1 MREPT
6 IARNYAEALFE
17 SGERSKQAERYAD
30 LIEAVAGAIAADDRV
45 RTVLESPRVTKAQK
59 REILS
64 KSLSGHAPETFVRF
78 LGAVVKR
85 GRQGIFAAIAQEYL
99 ALVDIKMNRV
109 HAGVTVARKPDEALQ
124 KDIASRLSRIVGKTV
139 VPHFREDPGILGGVI
154 VRMGDRVMDG
164 SLRRKMQVLRRKM
177 LGA

>member
-17 SGERSKQAERYAD
+17 SGERSKQSQRYAD
-30 LIEAVAGAIAADDRV
+30 LIEAVAGAIDADPRV

-59 REILS
+59 REILA
-64 KSLSGHAPETFVRF
+64 KALKGHAPEPFVRF

-85 GRQGIFAAIAQEYL
+85 GRQGMFSAIAHEYL
-99 ALVDIKMNRV
+99 GLVDVKMNRI
-109 HAGVTVARKPDEALQ
+109 HAGVVVARKPDDKLQ
-124 KDIASRLSRIVGKTV
+124 KEIAERLSRIVGKTV
-139 VPHFREDPGILGGVI
+139 VAHFRHDPGILGGVI

-164 SLRRKMQVLRRKM
+164 SVRRKMLILRRKM